1 MKTFKYQI
9 ALLGRPWFD
18 EDVLT
23 AEIARQFEAIGISN
37 SEYVILSEADI
48 ASRNRG
54 GPFVAAFLGYQ
65 GAASADHPALAELID
80 DSMPII
86 PCVSDLDGYRAQVPL
101 ELAAINGLAIGDVTH
116 LEISRLVS
124 CIFENL
130 SLLRTERRV
139 FISYRR
145 ADTREIA
152 LQLYDALQGRSF
164 DTFLDTHS
172 IQPAVDMQDHLWHRL
187 ADSDV
192 VILLDSPDFRS
203 SRWTLEEQARAN
215 STSVQILH
223 LLWPNVDE
231 DPYSAF
237 SEFHKLKSADFHALG
252 EVGPT
257 ARLKDQTIAD
267 ICVRVESVRAHAL
280 ALRYA
285 YLVDQFCDLCRDTG
299 IPVTVHPERYV
310 STDKNGVIEIFVPA
324 VGVPNAYRIH
334 QIENAI
340 QNNQPSSRRVS
351 VVFDNRGLL
360 KGWVSHIDW
369 LNSHL
374 KVRSLAATGLQS
386 YVESLA

>member
-1 MKTFKYQI
+1 MGHHWFDN
-9 ALLGRPWFD
+9 ALLVSEVG
-18 EDVLT
+18 
-23 AEIARQFEAIGISN
+23 RQFEEIGIST
-37 SEYVILSEADI
+37 SEYVMLTEAEVATRDRR
-48 ASRNRG
+48 A
-54 GPFVAAFLGYQ
+54 PFAAVFLGYE
-65 GAASADHPALAELID
+65 GAASVDHPELAKVIE
-80 DSMPII
+80 DSLPII
-86 PCVSDLDGYRAQVPL
+86 PCVANLDGYSGKVPF
-101 ELAAINGLAIGDVTH
+101 ELAAVNGLAIGQDALLDVA
-116 LEISRLVS
+116 RLVT
-124 CIFENL
+124 CIFENMC
-130 SLLRTERRV
+130 LLRAERRV

-145 ADTREIA
+145 TDTREIA
-152 LQLYDALQGRSF
+152 LQLYDALQQRCF

-172 IQPAVDMQDHLWHRL
+172 IQPAVDMQEHLWHRL

-223 LLWPNVDE
+223 LLWPTVDE
-231 DPYSAF
+231 DPYSAL
-237 SEFHKLKSADFHALG
+237 SEFHKLNSSDFYAAG

-257 ARLKDQTIAD
+257 ARLLDQTVAD
-267 ICVRVESVRAHAL
+267 ICVKVESVRASAL

-310 STDKNGVIEIFVPA
+310 STEKDGAVEIFVPA

-334 QIENAI
+334 QIEKAV
-340 QNNQPSSRRVS
+340 QRNQPSSYKLS

-360 KGWVSHIDW
+360 KGWVGHLEW

-374 KVRSLAATGLQS
+374 KVRSLAATDLKT
-386 YVESLA
+386 YVEGLA